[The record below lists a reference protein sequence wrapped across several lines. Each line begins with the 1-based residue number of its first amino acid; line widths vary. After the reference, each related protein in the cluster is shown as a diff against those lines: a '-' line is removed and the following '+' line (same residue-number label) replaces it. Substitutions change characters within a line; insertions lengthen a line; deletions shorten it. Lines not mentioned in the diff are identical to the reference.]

1 MWETNLLKEG
11 KKNAESF
18 TKCVFQAAA
27 ATIGRITLTAFKAE
41 VNCFDKAQVRWI
53 LWAACQAGL
62 APWQI
67 IKANW

>member
-18 TKCVFQAAA
+18 TKYVFQAAA